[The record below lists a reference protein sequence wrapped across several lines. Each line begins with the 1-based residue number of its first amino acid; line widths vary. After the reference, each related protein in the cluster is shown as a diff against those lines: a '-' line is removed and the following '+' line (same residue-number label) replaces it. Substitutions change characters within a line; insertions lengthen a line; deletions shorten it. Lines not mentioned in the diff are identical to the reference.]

1 MIKSFWQ
8 RNWQHF
14 AAIGI
19 FLLVAVIYCKP
30 ALQGLVLDQHD
41 ITGWKGMAQQ
51 SFEYKEKYG
60 HYPYWTNSMFSG
72 MPGYQIA
79 FETPNKISIGFLHN
93 YIFTLGLPK
102 PINYFFLA
110 SIMAYFLL
118 SVLRINPWIS
128 VMGALCYAYATF
140 DPVIVAVGHDTQ
152 MICIGYAP
160 GVIASLLLLFEGK
173 YILGTVLTALMAAM
187 IVWQNHVQ
195 ITYYTA
201 IIAVCVSIAF
211 LVHCIRGKEV
221 KRAVIAGGLALI
233 AGGIALGVN
242 TINIW
247 PINELAKETM
257 RNGRSELTDSANAK
271 NKTAGG
277 LDKDYAFAYS
287 VGKAET
293 FTIMVPRLYG
303 GSSRTVVNNEYRT
316 EFKPDGTLPTTFS
329 EKTGVPEEQSLDYIS
344 QIGLSPYW
352 GEQQP
357 TSGPVYLGAII
368 CFLFVLGMVY
378 VKSWHKWW
386 ILGATIFGI
395 ILAWGKNLEGINYF
409 LFDHMPLYKKFR
421 APSMAM
427 VIPQLTFPVL
437 AGLALHQFISDSSKE
452 LSWKKLKLAGL
463 ITAGLFVVLAMM
475 YFSFDYTAPGEK
487 DLKAGLAN
495 MMTQQLGKGQPPTP
509 QIQQQAEDF
518 GRSIVTAL
526 HKDRA
531 SLFGG
536 DLLRSF
542 LFIALAFG
550 LLYLY
555 TKNKLKGI
563 YVIAGIGILSCTDV
577 LGVALRYLN
586 YKNYAEQSVADAAFN
601 TNSAIE
607 KIKADP
613 NHQNVRVFDQADFS
627 SSTISYYFNSI
638 GGYSPAKLGLYQD
651 IITRQI
657 SKGHMNVFNMLNTK
671 YFIVQNPANGQPE
684 AQVNPDALGNCWFV
698 KGFTIAKNAD
708 DEMNILD
715 NLNTK
720 DSAVIDQRFSAIAGS
735 QPVYDSTAKIVM
747 KENLNDKIVY
757 ESKSASNQFAVFS
770 EIYYPHGWDAYI
782 DGKKSEYCRV
792 NYTLRGMPVPAG
804 THTIEF
810 RFEPRSVILGDKMTM
825 WFNILIYLMLVAGI
839 VVELRKKKA

>member
-14 AAIGI
+14 AAIAI

-30 ALQGLVLDQHD
+30 ALQGLVVDQHD

-51 SFEYKEKYG
+51 SAEFKEKYG

-79 FETPNKISIGFLHN
+79 FETPNKISIGILHN
-93 YIFTLGLPK
+93 YVFTLGLPK
-102 PINYFFLA
+102 PINYFLLA
-110 SIMAYFLL
+110 SVMAYFLFC
-118 SVLRINPWIS
+118 VLRINPWIG
-128 VMGALCYAYATF
+128 VMCALCYAYATF
-140 DPVIVAVGHDTQ
+140 DPIIVAVGHDTQ

-160 GVIASLLLLFEGK
+160 GVIASLLLLFDGK
-173 YILGTVLTALMAAM
+173 YILGTVLTALMASM
-187 IVWQNHVQ
+187 IIWQNHVQ
-195 ITYYTA
+195 ITYYTT
-201 IIAVCVSIAF
+201 IIAVCLSIGF
-211 LVHCIRGKEV
+211 LIHCIRGKEV
-221 KRAVIAGGLALI
+221 KKAVIAGALSLI

-247 PINELAKETM
+247 PINELASETM
-257 RNGRSELTDSANAK
+257 RNGRSELADTANAK
-271 NKTAGG
+271 NKTKGG

-303 GSSRTVVNNEYRT
+303 GSSRTVVNNEYKT
-316 EFKPDGTLPTTFS
+316 EFKADGELAKAFS
-329 EKTGVPEEQSLDYIS
+329 EKTGVPEEQALDYIS

-352 GEQQP
+352 GDQQP

-409 LFDHMPLYKKFR
+409 LFDNMPLYKKFR

-437 AGLALHQFISDSSKE
+437 AGLALNQFISESNKE
-452 LSWKKLKLAGL
+452 LLWKKLKLAGL
-463 ITAGLFVVLAMM
+463 VTGALFAVLALM
-475 YFSFDYTAPGEK
+475 YFSFDYAAPGEK
-487 DLKAGLAN
+487 DMKSGLSN
-495 MMTQQLGKGQPPTP
+495 MMLQQQAKGQQPTP
-509 QIQQQAEDF
+509 QMQAQAEDF
-518 GRSIVTAL
+518 GKSIVTAM

-531 SLFGG
+531 SLFGS

-542 LFIALAFG
+542 LFVAVAFG
-550 LLYLY
+550 FLYLY
-555 TKNKLKGI
+555 AKNKLKAI
-563 YVIAGIGILSCTDV
+563 YVITGVGILSCVDV
-577 LGVALRYLN
+577 IGIATRYLS
-586 YKNYAEQSVADAAFN
+586 YKNYAELSVAEAAFN

-613 NHQNVRVFDQADFS
+613 NHKNVRVFDQSDFS

-651 IITRQI
+651 LIANQIT
-657 SKGHMNVFNMLNTK
+657 KGHINVLNMLNAK
-671 YFIVQNPANGQPE
+671 YFIVQNSASAPPD
-684 AQVNPDALGNCWFV
+684 AQINPDALGNCWFV
-698 KGFTIAKNAD
+698 KGFSIAKNAD
-708 DEMNILD
+708 EEMKELD
-715 NLNTK
+715 NLNTR
-720 DSAVIDQRFSAIAGS
+720 DSAVIDERFKAIAGN
-735 QPVYDSTAKIVM
+735 QPVYDSTAKIVL
-747 KENLNDKIVY
+747 KENLNDQITY
-757 ESKSASNQFAVFS
+757 ESKATGNQFAVFS

-782 DGKKSEYCRV
+782 DGNKVDYCRV
-792 NYTLRGMPVPAG
+792 NYVLRGMPVPAG
-804 THTIEF
+804 THTIAF
-810 RFEPRSVILGDKMTM
+810 RFEPRSVILGDKITM
-825 WFNILIYLMLVAGI
+825 WFNILIYLMLIAGI
-839 VVELRKKKA
+839 VLELRKKKA